1 MDVECIEPAL
11 KTAEV
16 FAMYQA
22 QYSQVDKLW
31 NYFAIVSLGV
41 AGFVIGNDKASRS
54 FKEPL
59 VIIVGYICF
68 CVGNYTALIDGH
80 GFLLKIAKHYKTIA
94 PKSIDVIP
102 VIDICYVTTF
112 YIICVAGTSIAIA
125 VIAWQRNRDN
135 PVTHIE
141 EKSQS

>member
-11 KTAEV
+11 KAAEV

-54 FKEPL
+54 LKEPA
-59 VIIVGYICF
+59 VIILGYIFF
-68 CVGNYTALIDGH
+68 CSGNFAALTEGH
-80 GFLLKIAKHYKTIA
+80 SFLSEIAEHYKTIA
-94 PKSIDVIP
+94 PKGIDVIP
-102 VIDICYVTTF
+102 VIDICYVKTF
-112 YIICVAGTSIAIA
+112 YIICVSVTSIAIA
-125 VIAWQRNRDN
+125 VIAWQRNREKT
-135 PVTHIE
+135 VTHKE
-141 EKSQS
+141 EKNQS